1 MAVDVTTDGPKY
13 VSKHVECSA
22 PEEQLRLESGKSRQT
37 IKHTRRGRGGGKNQ
51 GKIIKAHYF
60 SILGTNDNGLKA
72 KQQSLINTVNFFN
85 KPSVITIQESKL
97 RHNRIIK
104 LDGYQIFEMNRP
116 GLGGGLLTAARHEL
130 EPVLVY
136 RGNEEAGILVIQ
148 TQVGYKKV
156 RIFNAYGPQEDV
168 GFQTK
173 FEF

>member
-1 MAVDVTTDGPKY
+1 MGPGKP
-13 VSKHVECSA
+13 SKK
-22 PEEQLRLESGKSRQT
+22 LN
-37 IKHTRRGRGGGKNQ
+37 HTRRGKGGRKSQ
-51 GKIIKAHYF
+51 GEIINNHHYF

-97 RHNRIIK
+97 RRNRIIK

-168 GFQTK
+168 NFQIK
-173 FEF
+173 FDF